1 VLQEVVSGEASTVSA
16 GSSGTAVRAQ
26 IRLPSGAKGVEK
38 FGTAE
43 DVQRLVQAVAK
54 LVSDLC
60 LYTFSIRKA
69 RMEVFRCNY
78 RNHAKVFLF
87 AYIKM
92 LTYFSW
98 FLPTGSRCGRK

>member
-1 VLQEVVSGEASTVSA
+1 VLQEVVSGDASTVSA
-16 GSSGTAVRAQ
+16 GGGTCTAVRAQ

-54 LVSDLC
+54 LVSGLC
-60 LYTFSIRKA
+60 LYAFSIRKA
-69 RMEVFRCNY
+69 RMGVFRCNY
-78 RNHAKVFLF
+78 CNHANVFLF

-92 LTYFSW
+92 LTYFS
-98 FLPTGSRCGRK
+98 